1 MNEWVPRTNIRGPEG
16 IQGEQGEIGPPNILT
31 VGTVSTV
38 LPTEPAAVEIT
49 GTSPE
54 QVINFEIPQG
64 PPGPGAEGIN
74 KGTGAEV
81 FAGADAGTGIMEFW
95 RVRGTGVTT
104 TSVDASGVLITTTV
118 TWGDVSGKPAT
129 FPPTLPIAIADVT
142 GLTAQQA
149 AQDTAIGTKLNSSAY
164 TAADVLAKLLTVDG
178 ASSGLDADL
187 LDGQSGAYYLAWA
200 NFTGKP
206 STFPPT
212 LPITQADVTNLTAD
226 LALKAP
232 LASPALTGNP
242 TAPTPAVADN
252 DTSIATTAFCKA
264 AIAAAGATATV
275 AASAPGAPVTG
286 TLWWNTTRKELT
298 IWTGA
303 AWEVVVGTWA

>member
-31 VGTVSTV
+31 VGTVQTV

-64 PPGPGAEGIN
+64 PSRPRRGRHQQGHWRGSLCRGRCGNRHHGIL
-74 KGTGAEV
+74 A
-81 FAGADAGTGIMEFW
+81 
-95 RVRGTGVTT
+95 VRGTGVTT

-129 FPPTLPIAIADVT
+129 FPPTVPIAIADVT

-164 TAADVLAKLLTVDG
+164 TAADVLAKIITVDG
-178 ASSGLDADL
+178 ASSASMPICLMAKRSLLSGVGQFHRQAIDL
-187 LDGQSGAYYLAWA
+187 
-200 NFTGKP
+200 
-206 STFPPT
+206 
-212 LPITQADVTNLTAD
+212 
-226 LALKAP
+226 
-232 LASPALTGNP
+232 PA
-242 TAPTPAVADN
+242 
-252 DTSIATTAFCKA
+252 DTSHYPSGCHQ
-264 AIAAAGATATV
+264 
-275 AASAPGAPVTG
+275 SD
-286 TLWWNTTRKELT
+286 R
-298 IWTGA
+298 
-303 AWEVVVGTWA
+303 